1 MNLVVKKVTSEESL
15 FVCLCDRANVKKKAK
30 SSSNQ
35 RSNQHLQLW
44 LFVKN
49 NETSSYEAK
58 ICMILVF
65 EEKYRKLQLRTKE
78 LKLFKQYI
86 HDTLRTVCAKK
97 IKIHV
102 WMADENK

>member
-97 IKIHV
+97 KIKIHV
-102 WMADENK
+102 

>member
-1 MNLVVKKVTSEESL
+1 
-15 FVCLCDRANVKKKAK
+15 
-30 SSSNQ
+30 
-35 RSNQHLQLW
+35 
-44 LFVKN
+44 
-49 NETSSYEAK
+49 
-58 ICMILVF
+58 MILVF

-102 WMADENK
+102 